1 MSAHYSL
8 PWHGTH
14 IYGAT
19 GCTSDTR
26 RLPALFK
33 KIARLKK
40 PEANCVLASLKRI
53 WAAVKANT
61 KSHVGCCASRGCNL
75 SGFPAFYSVAQAI
88 ILPNTRKLLATVKHR
103 NAKVRGC
110 GVTKFEDWLSFPEH
124 ISTKRKVSFTTS
136 HCYKTV
142 LSKKKK
148 KKRRGGEIKKYTK
161 APRDTV
167 NLDFIAV
174 RFNRSQDTAITIAEP
189 CSKSSRSQFGNP
201 CYRVSANTEV
211 SALRA

>member
-148 KKRRGGEIKKYTK
+148 KKGRWNKKIHK
-161 APRDTV
+161 GA
-167 NLDFIAV
+167 
-174 RFNRSQDTAITIAEP
+174 
-189 CSKSSRSQFGNP
+189 SKHCKFWFYCCTFQPKSRYSHND
-201 CYRVSANTEV
+201 C
-211 SALRA
+211 RAMLQVKP